1 VAAPSNEATIREEL
15 RRMFADERPVVAD
28 ARSRSADSAP
38 PSPEEGALLAWL
50 AGRLPL
56 TSGPSDVVEIGAAGG
71 VAALHMIPAL
81 PPTATLTMIE
91 PDTNAHA
98 LASEAIE
105 VAGHTDRVRAIL
117 GDPAEVLPRLADER
131 YGMCVLQ
138 GSPTRYL
145 PLLPEL
151 LRVLAPG
158 GVLVARGV
166 LRRGEHGTALARF
179 LATVSESDELHATVL
194 EEHEGVLLVTRH

>member
-28 ARSRSADSAP
+28 ARSRSVDSAP

>member
-117 GDPAEVLPRLADER
+117 DACEIPRER
-131 YGMCVLQ
+131 YELVFPIEHL
-138 GSPTRYL
+138 TRAQMAEDM
-145 PLLPEL
+145 PPDLLALCSCCRKPIAGRNCGRCITCNEL
-151 LRVLAPG
+151 REAGIIYKVNPPK
-158 GVLVARGV
+158 
-166 LRRGEHGTALARF
+166 
-179 LATVSESDELHATVL
+179 
-194 EEHEGVLLVTRH
+194 